1 MGVQATKLNCA
12 PTRTVAVSPVGVTDV
27 HVSLRGLDDSTVEKP
42 MRQLR
47 SAQVMRAKPWRTFRN
62 RHGQKHHSGYYWCA
76 TVGSHVLY
84 ESRLEL
90 ARLMLAD
97 FDPRVV
103 AIAAQPFRIRARV
116 GGRGRRHIPD
126 YLFVG
131 GDQSVTVV
139 NVKPAS
145 QLVKPEIVEALDWP
159 AKLIEDHG
167 WAHEIWSGEDP
178 VYLANVRFLAS
189 QRRDG
194 FVAEE
199 VLDEVL
205 DAAVD
210 GVSIRELMVRL
221 QASWEP
227 PLLKPA
233 VLRLL
238 WQQRLATDLRRQLDG
253 DSILEI
259 CA

>member
-1 MGVQATKLNCA
+1 MGSDCA
-12 PTRTVAVSPVGVTDV
+12 PPRRARAARDGAGGAL
-27 HVSLRGLDDSTVEKP
+27 VSLRTVDDSTVEKP

-47 SAQVMRAKPWRTFRN
+47 SAQVTRAKPWRTFRN

-76 TVGSHVLY
+76 TTGGHVLY

-97 FDPRVV
+97 FDPQVV
-103 AIAAQPFRIRARV
+103 EIAAQPFRLRARV
-116 GGRGRRHIPD
+116 AGRARRHVPD
-126 YLFVG
+126 YLLVRT
-131 GDQSVTVV
+131 DRSVTVV
-139 NVKPAS
+139 NVKPSS
-145 QLVKPEIVEALDWP
+145 QMSKPEIAEALAWP
-159 AKLIEDHG
+159 AKLIEEHG

-178 VYLANVRFLAS
+178 VLLANVRFLAS

-194 FVAEE
+194 LVADE

-205 DAAVD
+205 GAAA
-210 GVSIRELMVRL
+210 GGATIRELLLRL
-221 QASWEP
+221 QATWEP
-227 PLLKPA
+227 ELLKQA

-238 WQQRLATDLRRQLDG
+238 WQQRLTTNLRCRLDS
-253 DSILEI
+253 DSRVEV